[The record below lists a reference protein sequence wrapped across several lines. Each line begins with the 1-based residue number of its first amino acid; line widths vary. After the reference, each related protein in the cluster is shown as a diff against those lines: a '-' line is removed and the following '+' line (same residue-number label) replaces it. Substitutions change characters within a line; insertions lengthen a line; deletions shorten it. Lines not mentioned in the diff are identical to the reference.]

1 MKNFIIHCQANGEMR
16 DCKVNLDKPEMT
28 GLGMYDVI
36 QSVEKQAESLIKKE
50 YGMLPD
56 DYRITS
62 IEICIND

>member
-1 MKNFIIHCQANGEMR
+1 MR